1 MGSGGH
7 FPTSTDWWIY
17 DGTCGAPR
25 AERMRAA
32 CACGWRA
39 QVSYPIDW
47 SQVRR
52 REPYT
57 YDTSPLAQ
65 DWKIHIEDVEARTVP
80 LPAELA
86 DLLQRLD
93 QHLDR
98 LAEDAP
104 LAALKAVRALE
115 TIIATTGPAAAFMTV
130 SGAEIPWSRIAEG
143 LGTTESE
150 ARSRLRRYE
159 YPRRP

>member
-1 MGSGGH
+1 MDLRRHLRRPARRADAGGL
-7 FPTSTDWWIY
+7 
-17 DGTCGAPR
+17 R
-25 AERMRAA
+25 LRLA
-32 CACGWRA
+32 CAGLVPDRLE
-39 QVSYPIDW
+39 PGP
-47 SQVRR
+47 R

-98 LAEDAP
+98 LADDAP

-115 TIIATTGPAAAFMTV
+115 TIIATTGPAAAFMAV